1 MFCDNCGSQLRDEA
15 AFCPKCGTAVKKELE
30 SSESSNDPPVSDYE
44 DGYAGT
50 QTNENE
56 NNKPLSDDLNRK
68 KKKLIIIIVSVVLF
82 LVIAIGVV
90 IIVVNNARSAP
101 KNIDPTTFENGTETI
116 MTEKAAEATRNSGTE
131 STLLPTDPS
140 TAVPETEA
148 MNEAVTEASFSISQ
162 DEIESE
168 IEKIR
173 TYYYTPSSHD
183 AQKVLENGQDGWN
196 YSRDYRFH
204 DGELV
209 FAFVFDGTDE
219 HRLYFKDDHMI
230 RYIDENNTTYD
241 YPDTAQ
247 FSDWENKVL
256 SEAYTP
262 IESEAQNGKEPIGT
276 SVWIGTWKAST
287 GESLEITSVSD
298 SGLFLVF
305 NKLSEQGNMM
315 NVDYEMEFDDPEK
328 TIASEIGGK
337 EDHGGWEYTFI
348 VDDGYITVKSR
359 YPDQLFYK
367 D

>member
-50 QTNENE
+50 QTNKNE

-68 KKKLIIIIVSVVLF
+68 KKKIIIIVIVAVVLF
-82 LVIAIGVV
+82 LAIAIGVV
-90 IIVVNNARSAP
+90 IIVVNNAKSAP
-101 KNIDPTTFENGTETI
+101 NNNEPTTVENSTETK
-116 MTEKAAEATRNSGTE
+116 MTEKPTEATQNNHTE
-131 STLLPTDPS
+131 PTPVSTYPPAD
-140 TAVPETEA
+140 VPETEA
-148 MNEAVTEASFSISQ
+148 INEAVTEVSFSITKE
-162 DEIESE
+162 EIESE

-209 FAFVFDGTDE
+209 FAFVFDGTEE

-256 SEAYTP
+256 SEAYTH
-262 IESEAQNGKEPIGT
+262 IESDAQNGKEPIGT

-315 NVDYEMEFDDPEK
+315 DVDYEM
-328 TIASEIGGK
+328 
-337 EDHGGWEYTFI
+337 
-348 VDDGYITVKSR
+348 
-359 YPDQLFYK
+359 
-367 D
+367 